1 MNFALETFWNTSWRL
16 IASTPGWVSLS
27 WWASDPAPTIEET
40 IERLERVRQQ
50 VCDREKALR
59 ERMESHRDRAL
70 VFAEKKQVREAR
82 MEIRLRLL
90 YDNQVLAVQKTLT
103 AIESHLVAIQSA
115 SLNREVFLA
124 LHDSSR
130 ALGKG
135 SIQDDDMVDDVL
147 DKLDEQHDRSREI
160 MNIIST
166 QPLDASS
173 LTDDD
178 VDAEL
183 KTLMARKCDATTVAT
198 SEEII
203 NDMPCVPQDAIHP
216 ERVLLEEEEE

>member
-1 MNFALETFWNTSWRL
+1 
-16 IASTPGWVSLS
+16 
-27 WWASDPAPTIEET
+27 
-40 IERLERVRQQ
+40 
-50 VCDREKALR
+50 
-59 ERMESHRDRAL
+59 
-70 VFAEKKQVREAR
+70 

-90 YDNQVLAVQKTLT
+90 YDNQVLAVQKTFT

-183 KTLMARKCDATTVAT
+183 KTLMATKCDATSVAT

-216 ERVLLEEEEE
+216 ERVLLEEEE

>member
-1 MNFALETFWNTSWRL
+1 
-16 IASTPGWVSLS
+16 
-27 WWASDPAPTIEET
+27 
-40 IERLERVRQQ
+40 
-50 VCDREKALR
+50 
-59 ERMESHRDRAL
+59 
-70 VFAEKKQVREAR
+70 

-90 YDNQVLAVQKTLT
+90 YDNQVLAVQKILT

-130 ALGKG
+130 ALGNG
-135 SIQDDDMVDDVL
+135 GIQDDDMVDDVL
-147 DKLDEQHDRSREI
+147 EKLDEQHDRSREI

-166 QPLDASS
+166 QPLDATS

-183 KTLMARKCDATTVAT
+183 KMLMDTNREVENGTTDIISTMPCIPDEVGAT
-198 SEEII
+198 SSSQTRELVQEEK
-203 NDMPCVPQDAIHP
+203 
-216 ERVLLEEEEE
+216 

>member
-1 MNFALETFWNTSWRL
+1 MNFALETLWNTSWRIL
-16 IASTPGWVSLS
+16 SVTPHWISLS
-27 WWASDPAPTIEET
+27 WWASHPAPTIDET
-40 IERLERVRQQ
+40 ILRLERVREQ
-50 VCDREKALR
+50 VCNREKALR

-70 VFAEKKQVREAR
+70 TYAEKKQVREAR

-90 YDNQVLAVQKTLT
+90 YDNQVLAVQKILT

-130 ALGKG
+130 ALGNG
-135 SIQDDDMVDDVL
+135 GIQDDDMVDDVL
-147 DKLDEQHDRSREI
+147 EKLDEQHDRSREI

-166 QPLDASS
+166 QPLDATS

-183 KTLMARKCDATTVAT
+183 KMLMDTNREVENGTTD
-198 SEEII
+198 II
-203 NDMPCVPQDAIHP
+203 STMPCICLLYTSDAAD
-216 ERVLLEEEEE
+216 E